1 VATQRF
7 RGMVDVLN
15 TEGVVAAKAYCEL
28 VIDALGLG
36 LDEWEGVL
44 REVSPAGAL
53 VESGQYRL
61 RLPTASEGEVVINQV
76 FVREEGGL
84 GAPAVYQFLGTGPP
98 PEVPPEAGR

>member
-28 VIDALGLG
+28 VVDALGLG
-36 LDEWEGVL
+36 LDEWEGAL
-44 REVSPAGAL
+44 RDVSPMGAI
-53 VESGQYRL
+53 VESGRYRL
-61 RLPTASEGEVVINQV
+61 RLPTASEGEVIINQV

-84 GAPAVYQFLGTGPP
+84 GTPVVYQFLGTGPP
-98 PEVPPEAGR
+98 PEVPPEAGQ

>member
-1 VATQRF
+1 MATQRF

-15 TEGVVAAKAYCEL
+15 IEGVVAAKAYCEL
-28 VIDALGLG
+28 VVDALGLG

-53 VESGQYRL
+53 VESGRYRL

-76 FVREEGGL
+76 FVREKGGL
-84 GAPAVYQFLGTGPP
+84 GAPVVYQFLGTGPP
-98 PEVPPEAGR
+98 PEVPPGAGR

>member
-1 VATQRF
+1 MATQRF

-15 TEGVVAAKAYCEL
+15 IEGVVAAKAYCEL

-53 VESGQYRL
+53 VESGRYRL
-61 RLPTASEGEVVINQV
+61 RRPTASEGEVVINQV
-76 FVREEGGL
+76 FVREKGGL
-84 GAPAVYQFLGTGPP
+84 GAPVVYQFLGTGPP
-98 PEVPPEAGR
+98 PEVPPGAGR

>member
-44 REVSPAGAL
+44 REVSPPDAL
-53 VESGQYRL
+53 VESGRYRL

-76 FVREEGGL
+76 FVREKGGL
-84 GAPAVYQFLGTGPP
+84 GAPVVYQFLGTGPP
-98 PEVPPEAGR
+98 PEVPPEVGR

>member
-1 VATQRF
+1 MATQRF

-44 REVSPAGAL
+44 RDVSPAGAL

-61 RLPTASEGEVVINQV
+61 RLPTASEGEVVSRSSV
-76 FVREEGGL
+76 C
-84 GAPAVYQFLGTGPP
+84 AGTRYM
-98 PEVPPEAGR
+98 ARMIFQ

>member
-1 VATQRF
+1 MATHRF

-53 VESGQYRL
+53 VESGRYRL

-76 FVREEGGL
+76 FVREGGDL
-84 GAPAVYQFLGTGPP
+84 GTPAVYQFLGTGPP

>member
-36 LDEWEGVL
+36 LDEWEGAL
-44 REVSPAGAL
+44 RAA
-53 VESGQYRL
+53 
-61 RLPTASEGEVVINQV
+61 AI
-76 FVREEGGL
+76 
-84 GAPAVYQFLGTGPP
+84 ACDCPP
-98 PEVPPEAGR
+98 PARAR

>member
-1 VATQRF
+1 MATQRF

-15 TEGVVAAKAYCEL
+15 TDGVVAANAYCEL
-28 VIDALGLG
+28 VVDALGLG

-53 VESGQYRL
+53 VESGRYRL

-84 GAPAVYQFLGTGPP
+84 GAPTVYQFLGTGPP
-98 PEVPPEAGR
+98 PQVPPEAGQ

>member
-84 GAPAVYQFLGTGPP
+84 GAAAVYQVRGTGPP

>member
-15 TEGVVAAKAYCEL
+15 TEGVVAARAYCEL

-44 REVSPAGAL
+44 REVSPAGAI
-53 VESGQYRL
+53 VESGRYRL
-61 RLPTASEGEVVINQV
+61 RLPAASEGEVVINQV
-76 FVREEGGL
+76 FVRGEGSL
-84 GAPAVYQFLGTGPP
+84 GTAAVYQFLGTGPP

>member
-1 VATQRF
+1 MATQRF

-44 REVSPAGAL
+44 REVNPAGAL
-53 VESGQYRL
+53 VESGRYRL
-61 RLPTASEGEVVINQV
+61 RLPTAREGERGINQV
-76 FVREEGGL
+76 FVREEGHL
-84 GAPAVYQFLGTGPP
+84 GTPAVYQFLGTGPP

>member
-15 TEGVVAAKAYCEL
+15 TEGVVAARAYCEL

-36 LDEWEGVL
+36 LDEWEGAL

-53 VESGQYRL
+53 VENGRYRL

-76 FVREEGGL
+76 FAREKAGL
-84 GAPAVYQFLGTGPP
+84 GTAAVYHFLGTGPP
-98 PEVPPEAGR
+98 PEVPPGAGR

>member
-28 VIDALGLG
+28 VIDALDLG
-36 LDEWEGVL
+36 LDEWEGAL
-44 REVSPAGAL
+44 REVSPAGTL
-53 VESGQYRL
+53 VESGRYRL

-76 FVREEGGL
+76 FVREEKGL
-84 GAPAVYQFLGTGPP
+84 GAPVVYQFLGTGPP
-98 PEVPPEAGR
+98 PEVPPGAGR